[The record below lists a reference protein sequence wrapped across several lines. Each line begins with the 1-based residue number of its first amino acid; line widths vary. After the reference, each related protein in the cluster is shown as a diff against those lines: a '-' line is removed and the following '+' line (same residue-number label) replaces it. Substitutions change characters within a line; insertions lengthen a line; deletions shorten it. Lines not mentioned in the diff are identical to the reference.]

1 MERTARWWW
10 GRFILSSQ
18 KSLTLVFIDSCR
30 PESLNLWWRLSIWTR
45 LLQSSGYP
53 RTAWTSLRRSRRVS
67 SYPVF
72 SSMHQVTEGWLEI
85 DKRYSLEWIV
95 FVSRWVLP
103 YLNICVA
110 AIIRADWSPDTLY
123 ADTPFMAPFPAL
135 VSLDLNL
142 SGIYSYRLVL
152 SGFSMNRT
160 EGSTPCIGDYF
171 SQYARTKYLYTSV
184 FNFLLQMQML
194 IRRTMNCRLRCKKAV
209 RLVWQRLWR
218 PLTRCRPTTPNWCWT
233 NLWTTI
239 PRRPTNWLLLQ
250 RCRPDVTVTI
260 QFISGTLCLT
270 LNKRS
275 YIRKVFNSKTTIKIF
290 HVLLI
295 MLMLI
300 LLIMH
305 DCRSFVLPN

>member
-1 MERTARWWW
+1 MCVWGIVNGAYCTLVMRTSH
-10 GRFILSSQ
+10 FILTEIPYVSVYWLL
-18 KSLTLVFIDSCR
+18 LTGVFEFMMTVSDMNTATPKFELSTYSVDVIETLPAGVIVPGLVVNASG
-30 PESLNLWWRLSIWTR
+30 NWRLVRNRQTLFVR
-45 LLQSSGYP
+45 
-53 RTAWTSLRRSRRVS
+53 
-67 SYPVF
+67 
-72 SSMHQVTEGWLEI
+72 
-85 DKRYSLEWIV
+85 IV

-103 YLNICVA
+103 YLNLCVA

-135 VSLDLNL
+135 VSLDLKL

-209 RLVWQRLWR
+209 RLVWQRLRR
-218 PLTRCRPTTPNWCWT
+218 PLMRCRPTTPNWCWT

-239 PRRPTNWLLLQ
+239 PRRPTNWLLPQ
-250 RCRPDVTVTI
+250 RYRPDVTV
-260 QFISGTLCLT
+260 
-270 LNKRS
+270 
-275 YIRKVFNSKTTIKIF
+275 
-290 HVLLI
+290 
-295 MLMLI
+295 
-300 LLIMH
+300 
-305 DCRSFVLPN
+305 